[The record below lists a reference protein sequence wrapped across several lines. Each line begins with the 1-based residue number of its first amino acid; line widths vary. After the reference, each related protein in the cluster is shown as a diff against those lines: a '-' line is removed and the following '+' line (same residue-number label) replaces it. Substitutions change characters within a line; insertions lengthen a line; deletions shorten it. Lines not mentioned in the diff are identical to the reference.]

1 MKRILLFILIL
12 IMLFCMVGCSSI
24 DYGTVKDKSF
34 SPAHRTYRPMMI
46 HMGKAI
52 RVIPRWVSHKASWK
66 ILVENNEGS
75 EWWTVA
81 EEYYNAV
88 NVGDFVDR
96 RPNNQKR
103 STK

>member
-34 SPAHRTYRPMMI
+34 SPAHRTYQPMIM
-46 HMGKAI
+46 HMGKGI
-52 RVIPRWVSHKASWK
+52 HVIPGWVSSKASWK
-66 ILVENNEGS
+66 ILVENDEGS
-75 EWWTVA
+75 AWWSVT

-88 NVGDFVDR
+88 NVGDYVDR
-96 RPNNQKR
+96 RPTE
-103 STK
+103 STRGV

>member
-34 SPAHRTYRPMMI
+34 SPSHRTYQPMIMVMNKHTYI
-46 HMGKAI
+46 
-52 RVIPRWVSHKASWK
+52 IPCWVNRKASWK
-66 ILVENNEGS
+66 ILVENDEGS
-75 EWWTVA
+75 EWWTVT

-88 NVGDFVDR
+88 NVGDYVDR
-96 RPNNQKR
+96 RPTESIR
-103 STK
+103 GV